1 MLGAISKIS
10 RFQSLHHETL
20 LLVHLE
26 YTLIHYLSNAIDIN
40 KMVTMMNFEP
50 SAAAQESYILCADC
64 GTVINSTNGANL
76 CESIKS
82 WIGQPRGRRGI

>member
-1 MLGAISKIS
+1 M
-10 RFQSLHHETL
+10 RFKEFESPGLHHL
-20 LLVHLE
+20 HLSF
-26 YTLIHYLSNAIDIN
+26 TQQQKTPSDSDISI

-76 CESIKS
+76 CRF
-82 WIGQPRGRRGI
+82 PAAT